1 MRRALWAVTLCVW
14 AGGCSESAATSNA
27 STMHGE
33 PAAGSSGATDLVMD
47 PPAPG
52 YQRLIPE
59 PIEVAAGESNDWAQ
73 WVGGPLDQDYDVVD
87 ITGTQSR
94 GGHHALLYSTTER
107 QPEGFTRLW
116 KDADQLTTRLMGGVG
131 GEGGA
136 KVVLPPGVVF
146 RVKKGS
152 YLLMQTHYLN
162 TSEEPIIGTTV
173 LDLKLVPA
181 DPSHRLAS
189 IMANTTTGVDLAP
202 GLASELDVT
211 CQVQQDLHFIQVA
224 NHMHEHG
231 TSMFTEFVDPS
242 GKTHELKSD
251 PQWSYE
257 WALNPNFDA
266 FPVDAPLHVPAG
278 SMMKSRCTWNNMTDR
293 PITFPAEMCVFFGFI
308 LNDADVYCDSGRWTT
323 ARDGSGSAVGG
334 PGAAAAG
341 AAASDGGPGQAQDA
355 CLNDADRAIMEAP
368 EFEQRSTDCATP
380 CALDP
385 NVAECTA
392 SCLVEDAGLSPACA
406 ACNGSN
412 VACGAREC
420 LVECVADSASE
431 PCRTCV
437 EANCAAEYHRCTG
450 L

>member
-1 MRRALWAVTLCVW
+1 MRWALLAATLCVW
-14 AGGCSESAATSNA
+14 AGGCSESASTTSNA
-27 STMHGE
+27 STMGE
-33 PAAGSSGATDLVMD
+33 PIAGSGGASDLAMQ

-52 YQRLIPE
+52 YQRFVPE

-73 WVGGPLDQDYDVVD
+73 WVGGPLDKDYDVVD

-94 GGHHALLYSTTER
+94 GGHHALLYATNEA
-107 QPEGFTRLW
+107 QPAGFTRLW
-116 KDADQLTTRLMGGVG
+116 HDADQLTTRLMGGVG

-136 KVVLPPGVVF
+136 KVVLPPGIVF

-152 YLLMQTHYLN
+152 HLLMQTHYLN
-162 TSEEPIIGTTV
+162 TSETPIIGTTV
-173 LDLKLVPA
+173 LDVKLIPA

-202 GLASELDVT
+202 GLDSTLDVT
-211 CQVQQDLHFIQVA
+211 CQVQQDLQFIQVA

-231 TSMFTEFVDPS
+231 TSMLTEFVDPS
-242 GKTHELKSD
+242 GQTHELKSD

-257 WALNPNFDA
+257 WALNPNFA
-266 FPVDAPLHVPAG
+266 SFPVEEPLLVPAG

-308 LNDADVYCDSGRWTT
+308 LNDSDIYCDSGRWST

-334 PGAAAAG
+334 PGAG
-341 AAASDGGPGQAQDA
+341 AAASDGGVAEAGA
-355 CLNDADRAIMEAP
+355 CLNDADRAIMDGAA
-368 EFEQRSTDCATP
+368 FEQDSTDCATP

-392 SCLVEDAGLSPACA
+392 SCLVEDVGLSPACA

-450 L
+450 I